1 MLEPVR
7 LGPVRLRNRVIGAPM
22 ERNMAAADGRLTD
35 AYVEYLAARAAG
47 GVGLVFTEASYVRI
61 DGKARKRQAGVHED
75 GTIAGLRRFADA
87 MHRHGALA
95 GVEINHGGR
104 TAQGAVNGY
113 NCVAPSSVPCESVGG
128 EVPIELDTDDIWDLV
143 QCYAAAAQRCRDAGV
158 DVLALHGAHG
168 YLVAQFM
175 SPLTNLRDD
184 EWGDP
189 GRFLNEVIG
198 AVRAAVPDMT
208 FGLRFSA
215 FDGVPGGLDADAT
228 FALIRSS
235 PLDKLDYLD
244 VSAGCY
250 EAGHWMVQPSEW
262 PEGVLAEYAARYQT
276 LGLPVSVAGR
286 ISSLET
292 VERLLSDCTDLV
304 SVARALHADPTW
316 VDAVSSRRGP
326 RPCIVCNFC
335 SDQLRVGE
343 PIPCSVNPDVGH
355 EGEAGIR
362 TRRDGASALRVTV
375 VGGGPAGLETARSLA
390 EHGHRVT
397 LYERRSELGG
407 DLRLASRLHE
417 YPRYHAILDWYER
430 QLDAHGVAVK
440 LGREIDSAAVACT
453 ESEAIVVATGGYAPL
468 PDVPGA
474 HLERVVEI
482 RDWMRAG
489 MPDLGDDVHIV
500 WGADREGVAV
510 ADELLHRG
518 RRVLIVGGQDA
529 LAPDAGR
536 RATALVLPRLMESP
550 DVEIVLSSRI
560 RAIEPARLLVR
571 GADGSD
577 RWRGLAGP
585 LLVSQ
590 GVTPDTRLRDQLR
603 RSGSVTPTIAV
614 GEAAG
619 EGGFIATAVSAG
631 GRAARQIDAG
641 RLAGMDQYGM
651 F

>member
-1 MLEPVR
+1 MGGLRLLEPVQ
-7 LGPVRLRNRVIGAPM
+7 LGRVRLRNRVIGAPM

-35 AYVEYLAARAAG
+35 AYVDYLAARAAG

-61 DGKARKRQAGVHED
+61 DGKARKRQAGVHDD
-75 GTIAGLRRFADA
+75 GMIAGLRRFADA
-87 MHRHGALA
+87 MHAHGALA

-104 TAQGAVNGY
+104 TAQGAINGY

-128 EVPIELDTDDIWDLV
+128 EVPIELDTEDIWDLV
-143 QCYAAAAQRCRDAGV
+143 RCYAAAAQRCRDAGV

-168 YLVAQFM
+168 YLVQQFM
-175 SPLTNLRDD
+175 SRLTNLRDD

-228 FALIRSS
+228 FALIRSC

-262 PEGVLAEYAARYQT
+262 PEGVLGEYAVRYRA

-292 VERLLSDCTDLV
+292 AERLLSDCSDLV

-316 VDAVSSRRGP
+316 VEAVSSRRGP

-355 EGEAGIR
+355 ERDASAR
-362 TRRDGASALRVTV
+362 TRRDGAAALRVTV

-390 EHGHRVT
+390 EYGHRVT
-397 LYERRSELGG
+397 LCERRAELGG

-430 QLDAHGVAVK
+430 QLDGLGVAVN
-440 LGREIDSAAVACT
+440 LGHEVDGAAVAFT
-453 ESEAIVVATGGYAPL
+453 EPEAIVLATGGYGPL

-474 HLERVVEI
+474 QLERVVEI

-489 MPDLGDDVHIV
+489 MPDLGDDVHVV
-500 WGADREGVAV
+500 WGADREGVAI

-518 RRVLIVGGQDA
+518 RRVVIVGGQHA

-536 RATALVLPRLMESP
+536 RATALVVPRLMESP
-550 DVEIVLSSRI
+550 DVEIVLSSRV

-577 RWRGLAGP
+577 RWRGTHGCVISYVAADP
-585 LLVSQ
+585 S
-590 GVTPDTRLRDQLR
+590 LRPSPWARRPVRADSSPPRCQRGRVLR
-603 RSGSVTPTIAV
+603 ARSKPVGSPVWINT
-614 GEAAG
+614 GC
-619 EGGFIATAVSAG
+619 S
-631 GRAARQIDAG
+631 D
-641 RLAGMDQYGM
+641 
-651 F
+651 

>member
-1 MLEPVR
+1 
-7 LGPVRLRNRVIGAPM
+7 
-22 ERNMAAADGRLTD
+22 MAAADGRLTD
-35 AYVEYLAARAAG
+35 AYVDYLAARAAG

-61 DGKARKRQAGVHED
+61 DGKARQRQAGVHED
-75 GTIAGLRRFADA
+75 SMIAGLRRFADA
-87 MHRHGALA
+87 MHAHGALA

-128 EVPIELDTDDIWDLV
+128 EVPIELDADDIRDLV
-143 QCYAAAAQRCRDAGV
+143 QCYAAAARRCQDAGV

-168 YLVAQFM
+168 YLVQQFM

-184 EWGDP
+184 EWGDS
-189 GRFLNEVIG
+189 GRFLAEVIG

-215 FDGVPGGLDADAT
+215 FDGVPGGLDAEAT
-228 FALIRSS
+228 FALIGSC
-235 PLDKLDYLD
+235 PLGKLDYLD

-250 EAGHWMVQPSEW
+250 EAGHWMVQPSEF
-262 PEGVLAEYAARYQT
+262 PEGVLGEYAARYRT

-286 ISSLET
+286 ISTLET
-292 VERLLSDCTDLV
+292 AERLLSECTDLV

-343 PIPCSVNPDVGH
+343 PTPCSVNPDVGH
-355 EGEAGIR
+355 ERAAS
-362 TRRDGASALRVTV
+362 TRARRERAAALRVIV

-390 EHGHRVT
+390 ERGHCVT

-417 YPRYHAILDWYER
+417 YPRYHAILDWYDR
-430 QLDAHGVAVK
+430 QLDGLGVAVE
-440 LGREIDSAAVACT
+440 LGYEVDSTAVACT
-453 ESEAIVVATGGYAPL
+453 EPEAIVLATGGYAPL

-474 HLERVVEI
+474 DLERVVEI
-482 RDWMRAG
+482 RSWMRAG
-489 MPDLGDDVHIV
+489 MPDLGDDIHVV
-500 WGADREGVAV
+500 WGADREGVAI

-518 RRVLIVGGQDA
+518 RRIAIVGGQHA
-529 LAPDAGR
+529 LAPDVGR

-550 DVEIVLSSRI
+550 DVEIILRSRI
-560 RAIEPARLLVR
+560 RAVEATRLLVR
-571 GADGSD
+571 CADGSD

-585 LLVSQ
+585 VLVSQ

-603 RSGSVTPTIAV
+603 RSGSTTPTIAV

-619 EGGFIATAVSAG
+619 EGGFIATAVAAG
-631 GRAARQIDAG
+631 ARAARQIDAG
-641 RLAGMDQYGM
+641 HLG
-651 F
+651 